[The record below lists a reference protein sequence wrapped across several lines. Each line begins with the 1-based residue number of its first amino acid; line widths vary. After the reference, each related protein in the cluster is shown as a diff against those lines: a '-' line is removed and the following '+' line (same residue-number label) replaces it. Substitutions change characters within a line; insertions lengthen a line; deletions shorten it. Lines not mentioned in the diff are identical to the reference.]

1 MATALY
7 VLVVTL
13 VSLAVTPVVFARECD
28 GYKDIHGIYQSSRQC
43 GVQFCC
49 GTCYNRYCCSSAF
62 FEFDDDKCSSFY
74 SDSDVNTAA
83 IAGGVG
89 VTIFL
94 ISLFIC
100 CCVCPCCCLY
110 KMCRSPR
117 PVVATTTHT
126 VINTT
131 YPQQPTAAPN
141 QGYQATHYSG
151 YQPMPVQQSYGGQP
165 IQPAYGGQPMQP
177 AYGGQPMQPGYG
189 GQPMQPGYGGQPM
202 QPGYGGQ
209 PMPTAPHQGQP
220 CMPGPPPPYQEPGTG
235 FPAAMPYSQAAF
247 APGQTPYPLQP
258 PAQPGQLP
266 PQPDH
271 HSSQPAYNPAYV
283 EPQPPKTGY

>member
-7 VLVVTL
+7 VFVVTL
-13 VSLAVTPVVFARECD
+13 VCLAVTPVVFADDCD
-28 GYKDIHGIYQSSRQC
+28 AYNDIRGIYHSNKFC
-43 GVQFCC
+43 GRQFCC
-49 GTCYNRYCCSSAF
+49 GTCYNRYCCTDSF
-62 FEFDDDKCSSFY
+62 RKLDDDVCTSFSSYDNFG
-74 SDSDVNTAA
+74 TAG
-83 IAGGVG
+83 IAAVIGSS
-89 VTIFL
+89 IFV
-94 ISLFIC
+94 IVVFIC

-126 VINTT
+126 VINTS
-131 YPQQPTAAPN
+131 YPQQPTASSN

-165 IQPAYGGQPMQP
+165 MQPAYGGQPMQP
-177 AYGGQPMQPGYG
+177 AYGGQPMQPAYG
-189 GQPMQPGYGGQPM
+189 GQPMQPA
-202 QPGYGGQ
+202 YGGQ
-209 PMPTAPHQGQP
+209 PMPTAPYQVQP
-220 CMPGPPPPYQEPGTG
+220 CMPGPPPPYQEAGTR
-235 FPAAMPYSQAAF
+235 FPAAVPYSQAAF

-258 PAQPGQLP
+258 PGQLPPQPGQLP
-266 PQPDH
+266 PQPDL